1 MGNMRSLKVKKSKK
15 DKMKIQEVL
24 VLSLSLN
31 RVYGFVPFKRTK
43 H

>member
-1 MGNMRSLKVKKSKK
+1 MKSLKAKKSKK

-31 RVYGFVPFKRTK
+31 RYMALFLSKGPSIKT
-43 H
+43 